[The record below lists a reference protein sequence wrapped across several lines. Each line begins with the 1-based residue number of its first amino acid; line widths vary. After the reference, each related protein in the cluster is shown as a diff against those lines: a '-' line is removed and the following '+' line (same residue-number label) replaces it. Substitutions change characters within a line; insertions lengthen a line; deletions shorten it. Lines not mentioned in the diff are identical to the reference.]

1 MAARSDLGRLG
12 HEWAR
17 AGLCLEAPPYDS
29 GTAMKLIHD
38 RSRPVDL
45 EKFLSRLLFAH
56 LASASEEGPR
66 ESPVWFL
73 WEDGAVWIIGSLRD
87 DSFPRRIERE
97 PRCAIGIVD
106 FDLERGLVHHVGM
119 RGRASVEPFDPD
131 RATRLLQRYLGE
143 PVESWDHRFR
153 ATLED
158 PDNVLIRFSPETV
171 VARDQS
177 YKVKK

>member
-1 MAARSDLGRLG
+1 
-12 HEWAR
+12 
-17 AGLCLEAPPYDS
+17 
-29 GTAMKLIHD
+29 MKLIQD
-38 RSRPVDL
+38 RSRTVDV
-45 EKFLSRLLFAH
+45 EEFLSRLLFAH

-106 FDLERGLVHHVGM
+106 FDLGRGLVHHVGM
-119 RGRASVEPFDPD
+119 RGRASVEPFDAD
-131 RATRLLQRYLGE
+131 RASRLLRRYLGE
-143 PVESWDHRFR
+143 AVEAWDRRFR
-153 ATLED
+153 ETLAD

-177 YKVKK
+177 YEVKK

>member
-1 MAARSDLGRLG
+1 
-12 HEWAR
+12 
-17 AGLCLEAPPYDS
+17 
-29 GTAMKLIHD
+29 MKLIQD
-38 RSRPVDL
+38 RPCTVDL
-45 EKFLSRLLFAH
+45 DEFLSRRLFAH

-106 FDLERGLVHHVGM
+106 FDIDRGLVHHVGM

-131 RATRLLQRYLGE
+131 RATRLLRRYLGE
-143 PVESWDHRFR
+143 RVELWGRRFR
-153 ATLED
+153 DSLKD
-158 PDNVLIRFSPETV
+158 PDSALIRFIPETV

-177 YKVKK
+177 YEVRT